1 MASEDRDD
9 LVRRGLWLEWFTVA
23 YNTAEGVCAVAAGLL
38 AGSVALTGF
47 GLDSAIEVTS
57 GAALLWRLNSDAAVD
72 RHRREKTALRVVGA
86 SFLALAAYVAFEAIE
101 SLVRRELPERTVFG
115 IAVAT
120 ASLIIMP
127 FLARAKRRIAARI
140 DSVALTA
147 DSRQTDLCAYL
158 SAVLLGGLVLNWM
171 LGWWWADPVA
181 ALVMVPIIAKEG
193 LSALSGR
200 DSCECH

>member
-72 RHRREKTALRVVGA
+72 RHKREKTALRVVGA

-158 SAVLLGGLVLNWM
+158 SAVLLGGLILNWM

-181 ALVMVPIIAKEG
+181 ALVMVPIIANEG
-193 LSALSGR
+193 WNALSGR
-200 DSCECH
+200 DACECH